1 MDHLLRMQ
9 LAFDVAR
16 TRKQARELTITRYV
30 PECTTMHS
38 P

>member
-16 TRKQARELTITRYV
+16 TRLQARSIAVKRYI
-30 PECTTMHS
+30 P
-38 P
+38 PAA